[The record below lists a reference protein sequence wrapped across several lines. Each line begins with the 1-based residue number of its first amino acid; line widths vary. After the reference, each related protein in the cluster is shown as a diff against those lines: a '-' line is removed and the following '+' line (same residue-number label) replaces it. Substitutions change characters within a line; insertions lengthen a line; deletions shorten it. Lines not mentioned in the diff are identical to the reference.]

1 MKRNQCREG
10 RSGKVGT
17 GVGGKEECKYLHGW
31 VNLIPTDKMKLG
43 RKEVWLGRQ
52 RELSENDRACWMP
65 SSSLGR
71 SVHSYIIQRPNRD
84 SDKKHCISQR
94 QRHEGNMEPCDTEA
108 CCSPTTDRA
117 PKACEGLSDQALQ
130 EKSALTSTSQTLSQT
145 EV

>member
-1 MKRNQCREG
+1 M
-10 RSGKVGT
+10 GT

-43 RKEVWLGRQ
+43 RKDVWLGREG
-52 RELSENDRACWMP
+52 ELSENDRACCMP

-71 SVHSYIIQRPNRD
+71 SVHSYIIQRLNRD
-84 SDKKHCISQR
+84 SGKKHCISQR

-108 CCSPTTDRA
+108 CRSPTADRA
-117 PKACEGLSDQALQ
+117 PKACEGLRDQALQ
-130 EKSALTSTSQTLSQT
+130 EKNAPAITSQTLSQT

>member
-1 MKRNQCREG
+1 M
-10 RSGKVGT
+10 GT

-43 RKEVWLGRQ
+43 RKEVWLGRE
-52 RELSENDRACWMP
+52 RELSENDRAYWMP

-71 SVHSYIIQRPNRD
+71 SVHSYTIQRPNRD

-130 EKSALTSTSQTLSQT
+130 EKNAPTSTSQTLSQT